1 VGNRQTSGQWP
12 VTGGRHSGGLLNLAR
27 RTGATSP
34 GRYEAGPAGYSGE
47 TSQWPKLE
55 SASDFL
61 RLGAN
66 VDGRK
71 MAWRGGAWSQAMV
84 SCDLAAIAAVG
95 DSVAKVACR
104 SQPFPAGRKVGCN
117 YPLAG
122 FFAGW
127 KGAGNIA
134 SLQKP
139 TISGWPKG
147 WIQLHPCGLFRGLKG
162 SANIASL
169 QKPTISGWPKVWPQR
184 RGVPARILDCPTSC
198 TQRR

>member
-1 VGNRQTSGQWP
+1 VGSRQTSGQWP
-12 VTGGRHSGGLLNLAR
+12 VTSGRHSGGLLNLAR
-27 RTGATSP
+27 GTRATSP

-47 TSQWPKLE
+47 TSQWPNLE
-55 SASDFL
+55 SARDFL

-117 YPLAG
+117 YTLAG
-122 FFAGW
+122 SFAGW
-127 KGAGNIA
+127 KGAVTSPACRSQPFPAGRKVGCNYPLA
-134 SLQKP
+134 GSFA
-139 TISGWPKG
+139 GWKG
-147 WIQLHPCGLFRGLKG
+147 AVTSPACRSQEFPAGRKVGCNYPLAG
-162 SANIASL
+162 SFA
-169 QKPTISGWPKVWPQR
+169 G
-184 RGVPARILDCPTSC
+184 
-198 TQRR
+198 